1 LHKLKHARIVTKSIK
16 RKGKYIM
23 TAYEAAELRKSGL
36 TPSQQ
41 SKAARLIEK
50 GESVAQAIKTIKDKA
65 NKSRGWI

>member
-1 LHKLKHARIVTKSIK
+1 
-16 RKGKYIM
+16 M

-50 GESVAQAIKTIKDKA
+50 GESVAQAIKSIKDKA